1 MHLLFSIE
9 ATSFYRPTPSW
20 AEGQHRCITFTAKEV
35 KNLYCF
41 ISNVCVVKRE
51 GKKGREL
58 VKDS

>member
-1 MHLLFSIE
+1 MYLLFSIE

-20 AEGQHRCITFTAKEV
+20 AEGQHRCITFTSKEV

-41 ISNVCVVKRE
+41 ISNVVFLKERE
-51 GKKGREL
+51 KSREL